1 MKYTCQ
7 VHVSLVNFL
16 TDPNETLNEE
26 VFIWSL
32 WICFTYLA
40 GENNPQFQAESC
52 TAQTDYKI
60 DSTFKL
66 MVTFISVVRFHTYI
80 ERYILEDLGWERG
93 QNTWAFSG

>member
-26 VFIWSL
+26 VFILSL

-52 TAQTDYKI
+52 TAQIDYKI

-66 MVTFISVVRFHTYI
+66 MVTIYIYMYICMYVCIRRFGMGKGTKYMGI
-80 ERYILEDLGWERG
+80 FWVI
-93 QNTWAFSG
+93 